1 MSTLYNLKK
10 RIWFVFIAIIIFRIG
25 SFIPIPGV
33 NIKVLEQFLVHK
45 NSSLLTMFNMFS
57 GGSLNRVSI
66 FTLGVMPY
74 ISSSIIIQLLTLIFS
89 YLRNLKKEGDTG
101 NKKINQYT
109 KYLTVLLSIIQ
120 SISVIIGLPFI
131 PGMQNIFIFTD
142 LYFYVIAVTSLVTGT
157 VFLMWLGEFITEKG
171 LGNGTSLIIFFGI
184 VSTLPASIIQTIS
197 VMHFNYLSFLHFFMI
212 LLIMFTAIF
221 IVVFI
226 EKSQRKIIV
235 YYARRQQVQRMHA
248 MHHSFLPLKINMAGV
263 VPVIFSSSLILFAS
277 IITTYCR
284 YMFNNF
290 TFLIKIFDF
299 FRFNRS
305 IYVIINIILII
316 FFSFFYTSIMFNV
329 KDTAMNLKKSGAFLP
344 GIRPGIRTEEYIKKI
359 VLKLT
364 TIGSIYTVFICLVPD
379 IMREWLKVPFYFGG
393 TSLLIVVVVLMEFI
407 IQIQTLMMSTQYK
420 KILKKANL
428 YLRN

>member
-25 SFIPIPGV
+25 SFIPIPGI
-33 NIKVLEQFLVHK
+33 NIKVLEQFLIHQ
-45 NSSLLTMFNMFS
+45 NSSLLTMFNIFS
-57 GGSLNRVSI
+57 GGSLNRVSV

-89 YLRNLKKEGDTG
+89 HLRNLKKEGEAG

-109 KYLTVLLSIIQ
+109 KYLTLLLSIIQ
-120 SISVIIGLPFI
+120 SISVIVGLPFI

-142 LYFYVIAVTSLVTGT
+142 FYFYVIAVISLVTGT
-157 VFLMWLGEFITEKG
+157 IFLMWLGEFITEKG

-184 VSTLPASIIQTIS
+184 VATLPVSIKQTIS
-197 VMHFNYLSFLHFFMI
+197 VMHINHFSILYMI
-212 LLIMFTAIF
+212 FISLIMFVAIF
-221 IVVFI
+221 IVVFL
-226 EKSQRKIIV
+226 EKSQRKITV
-235 YYARRQQVQRMHA
+235 CYARRQQGRRIYA
-248 MHHSFLPLKINMAGV
+248 SHHSFLPLKINMAGV

-277 IITTYCR
+277 IIVTYCR
-284 YMFNNF
+284 YIFGNF
-290 TFLIKIFDF
+290 IYLIKFFDF
-299 FRFNRS
+299 FKFNHS
-305 IYVIINIILII
+305 IYVIINIILIV
-316 FFSFFYTSIMFNV
+316 FFCFFYTNIMFNV
-329 KDTAMNLKKSGAFLP
+329 RDTATNLKKSGAFLP
-344 GIRPGIRTEEYIKKI
+344 GIRPGIRTEQYIKKI

-364 TIGSIYTVFICLVPD
+364 TIGSVYTVFICLVPD
-379 IMREWLKVPFYFGG
+379 IMREWFKVPFYFGG

-428 YLRN
+428 YLKN